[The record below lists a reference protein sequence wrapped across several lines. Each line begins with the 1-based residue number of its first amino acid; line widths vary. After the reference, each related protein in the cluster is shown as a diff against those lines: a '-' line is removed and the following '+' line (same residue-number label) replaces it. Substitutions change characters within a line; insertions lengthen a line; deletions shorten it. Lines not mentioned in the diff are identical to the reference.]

1 MAFKFN
7 EKRKLRTPQ
16 NSPLRFGKS
25 PIRITDLEGGTLGEA
40 NMDGS
45 ISIDESVDLNSPLG
59 RRVVKHEQK
68 HVDDIKSGKAAYD
81 DVSVTWKGKKY
92 PRKNGKIFYNFKWYN
107 EGDGNLPWEAEAIR
121 AEKQ

>member
-25 PIRITDLEGGTLGEA
+25 PIRVTDLEGSTLGEA

-45 ISIDESVDLNSPLG
+45 ISVDKSVDLNSPLG
-59 RRVVKHEQK
+59 RRVIKHEQK

-81 DVSVTWKGKKY
+81 DTSVTWKGKKY
-92 PRKNGKIFYNFKWYN
+92 PRKNGKIFYDFKWYN

>member
-25 PIRITDLEGGTLGEA
+25 PIRVTDLEGSTLGEA

-45 ISIDESVDLNSPLG
+45 ISVDKSVDLNSPLG
-59 RRVVKHEQK
+59 RRVIKHEQK

-81 DVSVTWKGKKY
+81 DASVTWKGKKY
-92 PRKNGKIFYNFKWYN
+92 PRKNGKIFYDFKWYN